1 MVNEQVVRDA
11 MKKVNI
17 KVDVD
22 ALSSEGDFS
31 EFGLDSLDI
40 YDLLLEMQELTGI
53 EVSDSDI
60 KTLTSINS
68 VVQYFFR

>member
-1 MVNEQVVRDA
+1 MVDENVVREA

-17 KVDVD
+17 KADVD
-22 ALSSEGDFS
+22 ALSLGGDFS

-60 KTLTSINS
+60 KMLTTINS
-68 VVQYFFR
+68 VVQYFSR